1 MHGKIKLE
9 LIIQKQNNVM
19 QRLNNV
25 LTDICRSV
33 VSIKKN
39 SIIISFEKLI
49 TFNVFNSYSINY
61 ILILTSKK
69 FMK

>member
-1 MHGKIKLE
+1 MYGKIKLE
-9 LIIQKQNNVM
+9 LIIQKQNNVI
-19 QRLNNV
+19 QRLNNG
-25 LTDICRSV
+25 LTDICRLV

-49 TFNVFNSYSINY
+49 TFNVFNGNSINY